1 MQRML
6 NLGCGKR
13 YHSGWV
19 NVDIHP
25 VDQHVEHCDICRPLP
40 FDTDTFDVVYHAHVL
55 EHLACDQAVGF
66 MRECFRVCRPGG
78 MIRVVVPDLERIVR
92 SYLEQLDG
100 AAVEAGDGHSH
111 YDWTIIELFDQMTRA
126 KSGGA
131 MADYLRCLKPSD
143 MDFVKHRIGVA
154 ASSSCVPIQTAKS
167 NAVSRVARAL
177 QDPRLA
183 VRYLQA
189 NAIHWCA
196 FAIGGSGAMSAV
208 SEGLFRRSGEVH
220 KWMYDRYSLP
230 RLLLQVG
237 FDSPS
242 VCSAYSSQV
251 ERWCEYGLD
260 IEPDG
265 TVYKPDSLYCEASKP
280 STGPSSNM
288 N

>member
-6 NLGCGKR
+6 NLGCGRR
-13 YHSGWV
+13 YHSDWM
-19 NVDIHP
+19 NIDIHP
-25 VDQHVEHCDICRPLP
+25 VDQHVKRCDICRPLP

-55 EHLACDQAVGF
+55 EHLTGDRAVQF

-78 MIRVVVPDLERIVR
+78 IIRVAVPDLEGIAR

-100 AAVEAGDGHSH
+100 AVVDAGDGHSH

-131 MADYLRCLKPSD
+131 MAEYLRRLEPSEV
-143 MDFVKHRIGVA
+143 DFIKHRIGVV
-154 ASSSCVPIQTAKS
+154 ASSGYVPAQTVKS
-167 NAVSRVARAL
+167 NTVSKVAKAL
-177 QDPRLA
+177 QDPKLA
-183 VRYLQA
+183 VRYLQV

-208 SEGLFRRSGEVH
+208 REGLFRRSGEVH

-230 RLLLQVG
+230 RLLVQVG
-237 FDSPS
+237 FDSPM
-242 VCSAYSSQV
+242 VCNAYTSQV
-251 ERWCEYGLD
+251 EKWCEYGLD

-265 TVYKPDSLYCEASKP
+265 SIYKPDSLYCEASKP
-280 STGPSSNM
+280 SISHSAI
-288 N
+288 